1 MVSHEDHLHVRIRF
15 KVGDL
20 LFFVAIMD
28 ELHGDIR

>member
-1 MVSHEDHLHVRIRF
+1 MVSHEYRSHIRIRF